1 MLPFEPIRLPA
12 MCGLFFM
19 EANLNQ
25 CSNQAIAQQET
36 EPTPNRV
43 RLKYRDASGFKVT
56 RWGIWSSA
64 WAAVDWALSQG
75 AMGASATILNKE
87 STHGHEPIA
96 MGT

>member
-1 MLPFEPIRLPA
+1 
-12 MCGLFFM
+12 M

-43 RLKYRDASGFKVT
+43 RLKYRDDSGFKVT
-56 RWGIWSSA
+56 RWGIWNTA
-64 WAAVDWALSQG
+64 WDAADWALSQG
-75 AMGASATILNKE
+75 VMGASATNLNKE